1 MPQSSP
7 YPYLFLSQLHKQF
20 SICSGWHTHGFQ
32 SCHPFARALSF
43 RIWGIC
49 PQLLCTSP
57 GKHAV
62 LLWITVKSRKAHVPR
77 KWLLYTSF
85 REAKVNSVSIPR
97 QTSVFQASPMNLCLV
112 RQVPAIPS
120 SISFAGV
127 FFRQASQWVSSFSPQ
142 LLLTTDGHACFLLYS
157 LHGCTSS

>member
-77 KWLLYTSF
+77 KRLLYTSF

-112 RQVPAIPS
+112 WQVPAIPS
-120 SISFAGV
+120 PISFS
-127 FFRQASQWVSSFSPQ
+127 RCPHSTIS
-142 LLLTTDGHACFLLYS
+142 FLLAPFPQPAWLPPYS
-157 LHGCTSS
+157 FCHLRMAEFSERQK